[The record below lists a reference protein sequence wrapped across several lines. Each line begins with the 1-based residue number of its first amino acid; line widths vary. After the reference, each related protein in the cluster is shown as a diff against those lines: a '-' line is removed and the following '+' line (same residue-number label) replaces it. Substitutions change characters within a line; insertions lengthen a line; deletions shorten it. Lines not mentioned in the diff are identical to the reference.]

1 MKMKTLVF
9 GASVNPYKYS
19 YLAIQRLLHHGYEV
33 IAFGKRQGKVENVTV
48 ETELI
53 PYENIH
59 TLTLYMNPNNQKMYY
74 EYLVSLKPQRI
85 IFNPGTENPEFYNIL
100 QQAGIDYEV
109 ACTLVM
115 LSTNQY

>member
-9 GASVNPYKYS
+9 GASVNPHKYS
-19 YLAIQRLLHHGYEV
+19 CLAIRRLLHHGFEV
-33 IAFGKRQGKVENVTV
+33 VAFGKRQGKVETVTV

-53 PYENIH
+53 PFENIH
-59 TLTLYMNPNNQKMYY
+59 TVTLYMNPKNQKIYY
-74 EYLVSLKPQRI
+74 EYIISLKPQRV
-85 IFNPGTENPEFYNIL
+85 IFNPGTENPEFYSLLI
-100 QQAGIDYEV
+100 QGGIDYEI